1 MALHTPL
8 VGLPPKKFR
17 RKFGRNAARDK
28 FEESPQEVREIVLAS
43 LGNHEFFLKKVR
55 FLRQKLYMDLQAN
68 IIDMA
73 GYLIY

>member
-43 LGNHEFFLKKVR
+43 LGNHFLKKLR
-55 FLRQKLYMDLQAN
+55 FFE
-68 IIDMA
+68 
-73 GYLIY
+73 GESCS

>member
-55 FLRQKLYMDLQAN
+55 FFKAKVVYGSTGQHNRHGRIFN
-68 IIDMA
+68 
-73 GYLIY
+73 